1 MRYGTVGSRRHPV
14 GDGCEYRFLSF
25 ERDPEPNSRL
35 TEPDNG
41 SREGREN
48 QDSTSKILQLAIVAC
63 CADESRMVRATR
75 TARLTW
81 PLATRNPRTDY
92 KNARKRENEHVRSIM
107 PMHPLSFGSVKEQTL
122 DFRLSPIPRHRRLT
136 ADFRTRR
143 FPDLVV
149 HEFDRSPWRW
159 RTVWRWRTIWR
170 WGAIFG
176 LTNRVA
182 AVLVRVRVVGFFA
195 HHRDA
200 LMVLGTP
207 AAASRFFI
215 LLMACPCA
223 VSQS

>member
-1 MRYGTVGSRRHPV
+1 
-14 GDGCEYRFLSF
+14 
-25 ERDPEPNSRL
+25 
-35 TEPDNG
+35 
-41 SREGREN
+41 
-48 QDSTSKILQLAIVAC
+48 
-63 CADESRMVRATR
+63 
-75 TARLTW
+75 
-81 PLATRNPRTDY
+81 
-92 KNARKRENEHVRSIM
+92 
-107 PMHPLSFGSVKEQTL
+107 MHPLSFGSVKEQTL

-200 LMVLGTP
+200 LMVLGAPT
-207 AAASRFFI
+207 AALGFFI
-215 LLMACPCA
+215 LLMARPCA
-223 VSQS
+223 VAQGGDAYDRDSRDGDAEREHDYQCCAREDDLVN